1 MAFSS
6 SVQPKIKSIL
16 DGVAFLVTALSG
28 VFLVLLVASFGWLVF
43 GRYVL
48 NDTPTWVEQMAML
61 LVTSITFLAAA
72 VGIHERTHLSVD
84 MLSMLV
90 PERVGQIFN
99 ILIDVCIVVFGYA
112 MALYG
117 KELVDFAW
125 FRSIPLLS
133 IPILEWRIPDGIR
146 YFPVVASGVLMCLFA
161 GYRVIISALSLYS
174 KQSVSA
180 ASHSSD
186 VAGDK

>member
-6 SVQPKIKSIL
+6 FIQPKIKSIL
-16 DGVAFLVTALSG
+16 DGIAFLVTALSG

-61 LVTSITFLAAA
+61 LVTNITFLAAA

-84 MLSMLV
+84 MLSMIV
-90 PERVGQIFN
+90 PERVGQIIN

-125 FRSIPLLS
+125 FRSIPLLTVF
-133 IPILEWRIPDGIR
+133 EWRIPEGIR

-161 GYRVIISALSLYS
+161 GYRVIYGTLNVFS

-180 ASHSSD
+180 DPHSSD
-186 VAGDK
+186 VAGDN

>member
-6 SVQPKIKSIL
+6 STQPKIKTLL
-16 DGVAFLVTALSG
+16 DAIAYLATALSG

-61 LVTSITFLAAA
+61 LVTNITFLAAA

-99 ILIDVCIVVFGYA
+99 ILIDLCIVAFGYA
-112 MALYG
+112 MALYA

-125 FRSIPLLS
+125 FRSIPLLG
-133 IPILEWRIPDGIR
+133 IPDGIR

-161 GYRVIISALSLYS
+161 GYRAIYGTLNVFS

-180 ASHSSD
+180 DSHSSD

>member
-6 SVQPKIKSIL
+6 STQPKIKSIL
-16 DGVAFLVTALSG
+16 DAIAYVVTALSG

-61 LVTSITFLAAA
+61 LVTNITFLAAA

-90 PERVGQIFN
+90 PERVGQVFN
-99 ILIDVCIVVFGYA
+99 ILIDLCIVAFGYA

-125 FRSIPLLS
+125 FRSIPLLTF
-133 IPILEWRIPDGIR
+133 LEWRVPEGLR

-161 GYRVIISALSLYS
+161 GYRVVYGTLNVFSKHSLSAD
-174 KQSVSA
+174 
-180 ASHSSD
+180 SHSSD